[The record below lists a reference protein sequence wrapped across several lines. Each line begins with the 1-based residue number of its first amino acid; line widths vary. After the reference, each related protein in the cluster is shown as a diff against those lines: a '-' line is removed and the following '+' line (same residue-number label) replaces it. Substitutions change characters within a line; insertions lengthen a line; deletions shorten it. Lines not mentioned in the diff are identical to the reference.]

1 MGPSL
6 SSLRIL
12 YILIYPSQKK
22 VKSYIVQNHFDC
34 PETGLENR
42 QHCLKNDLNLLYKK
56 TYLSCL
62 YLNLLILKKLHLVIQ
77 RLYANNGFNL
87 RAHSYKR
94 AFNNLWSLED
104 ARVEKSR
111 KELQEVLCKNGQQ
124 YLRQDWRLGKSFL
137 FRNITLLAISKE
149 MQICRSIFG
158 KYGRGWTSSKILPR
172 TRKMGT

>member
-1 MGPSL
+1 MYSYLSL
-6 SSLRIL
+6 SEKEYCCIRAFLHCSKFSLSFFKL
-12 YILIYPSQKK
+12 
-22 VKSYIVQNHFDC
+22 YIVQNHFDC
-34 PETGLENR
+34 PETRLENR

-124 YLRQDWRLGKSFL
+124 YLRQD
-137 FRNITLLAISKE
+137 
-149 MQICRSIFG
+149 
-158 KYGRGWTSSKILPR
+158 
-172 TRKMGT
+172 